1 MGDGSIFIVVDAA
14 LCEDI
19 RYLLPDAAFAGT
31 DRADTL
37 KQLTEVVVTKRSCS
51 LFEAFVIQREALG
64 HILLQDAGCP
74 DAELCRAAGIDA
86 VADGD
91 NRIQIVKICFGCLCF
106 SFNGAVGSGY
116 FHFGKDHFF
125 IQFTF
130 GKDVFQMFAD
140 GRRLYAKQLGH
151 ALLRKPNC
159 FVFNDGVYAH
169 IFFGGLIHQKT
180 KIVAHGSVLSVLF

>member
-1 MGDGSIFIVVDAA
+1 MVFGAVGTVIDDFGGGLPRDGVVEFILNHGVEVMGNGSVFIVVDAA

-31 DRADTL
+31 DRADAL

-64 HILLQDAGCP
+64 HILLQDAGRP

-91 NRIQIVKICFGCLCF
+91 NRIQIIIN
-106 SFNGAVGSGY
+106 NGTGNVAVAFLLNY
-116 FHFGKDHFF
+116 FHFGKSC
-125 IQFTF
+125 
-130 GKDVFQMFAD
+130 V
-140 GRRLYAKQLGH
+140 
-151 ALLRKPNC
+151 
-159 FVFNDGVYAH
+159 
-169 IFFGGLIHQKT
+169 
-180 KIVAHGSVLSVLF
+180 S

>member
-1 MGDGSIFIVVDAA
+1 MIFGAVGTVIDDFGGGLPRDGVVEFILNHGVEVMGNGSVFIIVDAA

-51 LFEAFVIQREALG
+51 LLEAFVIQREALG

-91 NRIQIVKICFGCLCF
+91 NRIQIVELSRIIFTIC
-106 SFNGAVGSGY
+106 GSY
-116 FHFGKDHFF
+116 RDF
-125 IQFTF
+125 
-130 GKDVFQMFAD
+130 
-140 GRRLYAKQLGH
+140 LG
-151 ALLRKPNC
+151 N
-159 FVFNDGVYAH
+159 
-169 IFFGGLIHQKT
+169 
-180 KIVAHGSVLSVLF
+180 